1 MDQRSLPPHV
11 LIFPFPVQGHVN
23 CMLKLADLLCLAG
36 LHVTF
41 LNSEHAHS
49 RLLRYTDV
57 QSRFSRYPGFRF
69 ETISDGL
76 PADHPRSGDRVREMF
91 ASIQAITKPL
101 FREMVISG
109 HRSSDTTRSSPPVTC
124 IISDGIMCF
133 TIDVAEELRIPIISF
148 RPVSASCFWAFF
160 CIPKLIEVGD
170 LPIKGEDDMD
180 RLLSSVPG
188 MESFLRLRDLP
199 SFCRV
204 NDLTDPGLQL
214 VTTETQQTIRAN
226 GLILNTFEDLEEPA
240 LSLIRN
246 HLPKLYT
253 IGPLHANLKARV
265 PSETASLPQSSNSL
279 WEEDRTCMTWLD
291 EQPLKSVV
299 YVSFG
304 SMTVVTRDELI
315 EFWYGLVNSGKRFLW
330 VIRPNSV
337 AGESQIPVELM
348 EGTKQRG
355 YMVGWAPQE
364 EVLAHPAIG
373 GFLTHSGWNS
383 TLESIVAGVPMICW
397 PYYADQQVNSRLV
410 GEVWKLGMDM
420 KDTCDRVTVEKMVN
434 DLMELRRDEFVRSAN
449 QMAKLASRSVSEGGS
464 SYCNLDCLI
473 EDIKLMSRRV
483 NLN

>member
-23 CMLKLADLLCLAG
+23 CMLKLAELLCLAG

-41 LNSEHAHS
+41 LNSEHTQS

-57 QSRFSRYPGFRF
+57 QSRFSRFPGFHF

-76 PADHPRSGDRVREMF
+76 PADHPRSGDRVTEMF
-91 ASIQAITKPL
+91 ASIKAVTKPR

-109 HRSSDTTRSSPPVTC
+109 HLSSRPVTC
-124 IISDGIMCF
+124 IIADGIMCF
-133 TIDVAEELRIPIISF
+133 TIDVAKELGIPIISF

-160 CIPKLIEVGD
+160 CIPKLIEAGE
-170 LPIKGEDDMD
+170 LPIKGEDNMD
-180 RLLSSVPG
+180 QLLSNVPG
-188 MESFLRLRDLP
+188 MESFLRFRDLP

-204 NDLTDPGLQL
+204 NDLTDLGLQL
-214 VTTETQQTIRAN
+214 VMTETQQATRAN
-226 GLILNTFEDLEEPA
+226 GLILNTFEDLEEPT
-240 LSLIRN
+240 LTFIRR
-246 HLPKLYT
+246 HIPKLYT

-265 PSETASLPQSSNSL
+265 PSETVSSPQSSNSL

-291 EQPLKSVV
+291 VQPLKSVV

-304 SMTVVTRDELI
+304 SMTVVTREELI

-330 VIRPNSV
+330 VVRPNSV
-337 AGESQIPVELM
+337 VGERQIPLELV

-420 KDTCDRVTVEKMVN
+420 KDTCDRITVEKMVY
-434 DLMELRRDEFVRSAN
+434 DLMERRRDEFVRSAN
-449 QMAKLASRSVSEGGS
+449 QMAKLARRSVSEGGS
-464 SYCNLDCLI
+464 SYCNLDSLI
-473 EDIKLMSRRV
+473 EDIKLMTPRFK
-483 NLN
+483 LN